1 MLPIENPYDDLE
13 ATRFEFIQAWG
24 EIMDEY
30 TRAGGKVSVV
40 LPKEYEEAA
49 IDAQMAYLEDDPNIG
64 IIQEWLD
71 TCDKERVCIPMIW
84 KEALKMEYVKPS
96 QKDLNNLHEIMRNNI
111 KGWKYEGK
119 QRIDM
124 IYGTQRCY
132 VPKAEF
138 LDAPRDPFV

>member
-1 MLPIENPYDDLE
+1 
-13 ATRFEFIQAWG
+13 
-24 EIMDEY
+24 
-30 TRAGGKVSVV
+30 
-40 LPKEYEEAA
+40 
-49 IDAQMAYLEDDPNIG
+49 
-64 IIQEWLD
+64 
-71 TCDKERVCIPMIW
+71 MIW

-119 QRIDM
+119 QRIDT